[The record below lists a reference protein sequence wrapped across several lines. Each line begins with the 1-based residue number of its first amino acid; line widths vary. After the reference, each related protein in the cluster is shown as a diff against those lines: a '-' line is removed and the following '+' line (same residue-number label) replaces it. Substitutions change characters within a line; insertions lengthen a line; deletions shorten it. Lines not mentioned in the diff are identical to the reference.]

1 MGSSHPYFAKGQR
14 NPLESCDILLK
25 LDDGTELPAHIQ
37 VLARCMPIFDDMLAG
52 GPLAKASMTNVVRVP
67 FSDCSL
73 EEARHFLA
81 AIYSIEASEYIDE
94 RSALSRARLSHK
106 YGGEHMV
113 RLCDNALARTAGID
127 SDNFVKFP
135 SYLEDQD
142 FDKFINIMTSAALF
156 GMPKVLACCE
166 YYVAVDTYKEAHMG
180 LATQTELGASC
191 HFTVLLK
198 E

>member
-52 GPLAKASMTNVVRVP
+52 GPLAKASVTNVVRVP

-94 RSALSRARLSHK
+94 RSALSSARLSHK
-106 YGGEHMV
+106 DGGEV
-113 RLCDNALARTAGID
+113 RSLAVGAHPVTLGC
-127 SDNFVKFP
+127 SC
-135 SYLEDQD
+135 
-142 FDKFINIMTSAALF
+142 FII
-156 GMPKVLACCE
+156 LA
-166 YYVAVDTYKEAHMG
+166 EAKHPCTD
-180 LATQTELGASC
+180 ACSTW
-191 HFTVLLK
+191 
-198 E
+198 